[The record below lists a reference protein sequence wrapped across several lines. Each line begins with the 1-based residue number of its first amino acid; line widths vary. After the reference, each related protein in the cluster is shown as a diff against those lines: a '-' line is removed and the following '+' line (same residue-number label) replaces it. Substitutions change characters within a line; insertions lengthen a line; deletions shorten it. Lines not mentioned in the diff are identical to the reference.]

1 MKLVNFT
8 LLLLSANGFAPLWNK
23 QNWRHPRLQ
32 DKDKSKILYGID
44 ELQSSEELLEN
55 PIVKDKLVEDPLPLV
70 LADVSNVPVTT
81 IDSNTELDTGKEIF
95 LSTLDE
101 NAEIVETTFEGS
113 VAQKDYQ
120 SVLDTPVDEDTIQ
133 VVMETPDELIALGEN
148 DVAADLRSV
157 LTAAEQAIVDAE
169 AKFATQETVP
179 ETPPVEKEVTRPI
192 SAPSVAKILKF
203 AVPAIGVWLCGPLLS
218 MIDTSCVGLLS
229 GTAQQAALNPAVAV
243 TDYTALLIA
252 FLYTGTTNLIAAARE
267 TDATVD
273 GSPRTTSTFR
283 GVLQLSWIVGLGL
296 GSVLFLFAPY
306 LLRAIIGNDGISPAV
321 FDAAM
326 KYVRIRAL
334 GMPAAAVIG
343 SSQAACLGMQ
353 DIRSPLYVLGVAAIV
368 NFLGDMAFVGNANP
382 WIGGAAGAA
391 WATVFSQYAAVTMFL
406 YWLCNKGGEKS
417 SPINLSE
424 SIMRLVKGKCGQGIF
439 LNPGRSRRES
449 KKELAR
455 AASSEEKHV
464 SVRGF
469 LSQKFS
475 IKDLLKGPSRRTIQ
489 EFTEYI
495 VPVTTAQIGR
505 VSGYVA
511 MSHVVS
517 SSMGTLSMAAQQI
530 IVSLFYCLCPIA
542 DSLNLT
548 AQSFL
553 PSIMEKK
560 ISPERATAL
569 RKASFNFAKAGGIF
583 GAIMMSAVSCVP
595 LLSRLFTTDLQVI
608 SLVNSVAP
616 LLLIF
621 FASHGIVCAME
632 GVLLGRKDLSFLG
645 KMYASFF
652 VVVPFFMLR
661 VKKAALAGAAGVSL
675 SSVWTVF
682 IGYQL
687 FRLGAWSLRA
697 AQLQR
702 QTEQQIAAP

>member
-1 MKLVNFT
+1 MRIHCFP
-8 LLLLSANGFAPLWNK
+8 LLLFSANAFAP
-23 QNWRHPRLQ
+23 RLSNLKRTSFLVQ
-32 DKDKSKILYGID
+32 DKYKILYGVD
-44 ELQSSEELLEN
+44 ELQNSEELLDDRTLN
-55 PIVKDKLVEDPLPLV
+55 DNLVENTVFSVPI
-70 LADVSNVPVTT
+70 DVTKATVT
-81 IDSNTELDTGKEIF
+81 SATENSVADTGKIIF
-95 LSTLDE
+95 LSSMEE
-101 NAEIVETTFEGS
+101 NAEIVETTFEDNVS
-113 VAQKDYQ
+113 QKQHQ
-120 SVLDTPVDEDTIQ
+120 SPKTPTPAEKTHIPAEMASL
-133 VVMETPDELIALGEN
+133 VMENQDELIAIKETNTAEG
-148 DVAADLRSV
+148 VRSL
-157 LTAAEQAIVDAE
+157 LTASEQAIVEAE
-169 AKFATQETVP
+169 AKFALQTAESEERTLSPSVP
-179 ETPPVEKEVTRPI
+179 
-192 SAPSVAKILKF
+192 APSVAKILKF
-203 AVPAIGVWLCGPLLS
+203 AIPAIGVWLCGPLLS

-267 TDATVD
+267 TDAAVE
-273 GSPRTTSTFR
+273 GSPKTTSTFR
-283 GVLQLSWIVGLGL
+283 GVLQLAWIVGLGL
-296 GSVLFLFAPY
+296 GGVLFVFAPH
-306 LLRAIIGNDGISPAV
+306 LLRAIIGNDSISPAV

-368 NFLGDMAFVGNANP
+368 NFLGDMMFVGNANL

-391 WATVFSQYAAVTMFL
+391 WATVFSQYAAVIMFL
-406 YWLCNKGGEKS
+406 YWLCNKRS
-417 SPINLSE
+417 VTTPPINLSE
-424 SIMRLVKGKCGQGIF
+424 SIMRLVKSKYGQNKGLSAGQQPIK
-439 LNPGRSRRES
+439 LIATGEAN
-449 KKELAR
+449 
-455 AASSEEKHV
+455 V

-469 LSQKFS
+469 LADKFN
-475 IKDLLKGPSRRTIQ
+475 IKDFLNGPSRQTIQ
-489 EFTEYI
+489 DFTEYI
-495 VPVTTAQIGR
+495 VPVTTAQVGR

-560 ISPERATAL
+560 PSPERSLAL

-583 GAIMMSAVSCVP
+583 GAVMMSAVSCVP
-595 LLSRLFTTDLQVI
+595 LLSRFFTTDLQVI
-608 SLVNSVAP
+608 SLVNAVAP
-616 LLLIF
+616 LLLVF

-632 GVLLGRKDLSFLG
+632 GVLLGRKDLAFLG
-645 KMYASFF
+645 KMYANFF
-652 VVVPFFMLR
+652 VVVPFLMLR
-661 VKKAALAGAAGVSL
+661 VKKAALAGAAGVGIR
-675 SSVWTVF
+675 SVWTVF

-687 FRLGAWSLRA
+687 FRLVAWSFRA
-697 AQLQR
+697 AHLQR
-702 QTEQQIAAP
+702 QTEKQVAAP